1 MPRTE
6 ARIEAAAPR
15 RYVASM
21 TTTSRFDRRSVAEAR
36 DGLRR
41 VLDAIRKG
49 ELTAGPG
56 YVARLEG
63 AIDALDSVLEA
74 SDA

>member
-1 MPRTE
+1 MKK
-6 ARIEAAAPR
+6 A
-15 RYVASM
+15 
-21 TTTSRFDRRSVAEAR
+21 AEADMVQLRTVIESR

-63 AIDALDSVLEA
+63 AVAALDALIWEA
-74 SDA
+74 EPPATRRS